1 MHRRLFLIS
10 AAGLMTGCRAEPLMT
25 GQLDPVFDPGRLRNR
40 LQAVADRAA
49 PAVLGVG
56 VLDGQTGQLL
66 GFNSDRPFPLQD
78 LSRLAIV
85 AAALAEV
92 DAGKLALDE
101 PVIVRDIDL
110 SPPPSPI
117 AEAWPGRTA
126 YTIAGLV
133 DRVLSTADNTA
144 ADLLMRRIGGPGAV
158 TAWLEL
164 KNINAFRVDRFAR
177 QIEPEINAMASFRS
191 DWKGEATFE
200 RQRLAVSPLERRAA
214 LQAYLTDSRDT
225 VTPLA
230 AVRFLDALRAGQLL
244 SPASTGKLLG
254 LMALHRP
261 GGDRLAG
268 ALPAGSTLTHETGNV
283 RPDPGM
289 AAVTSD
295 IGIITLLDGRQF
307 VVATFLGA
315 SRATDQVRNALITEV
330 GRTILSEG
338 RA

>member
-10 AAGLMTGCRAEPLMT
+10 AAGLMTGCRAEPPMA
-25 GQLDPVFDPGRLRNR
+25 GQLDPLFDPARLSSR
-40 LQAVADRAA
+40 LQALADRAA
-49 PAVLGVG
+49 PAVLWIGL
-56 VLDGQTGQLL
+56 LDGQTGQLL
-66 GFNSDRPFPLQD
+66 GFNGDRPFPLQD

-85 AAALAEV
+85 AAVLAEV

-101 PVIVRDIDL
+101 PVLVRDIDL
-110 SPPPSPI
+110 SPPPSPV

-126 YTIAGLV
+126 YTIGDLV
-133 DRVLSTADNTA
+133 DRTLSTADNTA
-144 ADLLMRRIGGPGAV
+144 ADLLMKRIGGPGAV
-158 TAWLEL
+158 SAWLEL
-164 KNINAFRVDRFAR
+164 KDISGLHLDRYAR
-177 QIEPEINAMASFRS
+177 QREPEINAMASFRS
-191 DWKGEATFE
+191 DWRGEAAFE
-200 RQRLAVSPLERRAA
+200 RQRLAVEPKDRSAA
-214 LQAYLTDSRDT
+214 LQAYLTDGRDT

-261 GGDRLAG
+261 GGDRLAA
-268 ALPAGSTLTHETGNV
+268 ALPAGSTLTHQTGNV

-289 AAVTSD
+289 AAATSD
-295 IGIITLLDGRQF
+295 IGIISLLDGRQF

-315 SRATDQVRNALITEV
+315 SSASDQVRSALITEV
-330 GRTILSEG
+330 GRTILAEA